1 MSALVIIPIVLSA
14 VAIIVTVVIAII
26 NIKNAHS
33 KEDKDD
39 AKELQEAVTE
49 IKSVKET
56 CFGIRD
62 EVKGMNQNILRLAE
76 GMAKGQAD
84 RYDNDTGRDKR
95 IGTEHGVYPVC
106 GVTQLEGACQER
118 MDEGHQLCRH
128 RYRPEEEGKA
138 GIFGGN

>member
-14 VAIIVTVVIAII
+14 TAIIVTIVIAII

-76 GMAKGQAD
+76 GQARGQSDHKNLEKRVDKLENDLKELMKAKKQ
-84 RYDNDTGRDKR
+84 
-95 IGTEHGVYPVC
+95 
-106 GVTQLEGACQER
+106 
-118 MDEGHQLCRH
+118 
-128 RYRPEEEGKA
+128 
-138 GIFGGN
+138 